1 MTPSS
6 EQLRQILA
14 DADHPLGV
22 KELLRL
28 AGMHPGEQTTL
39 KRTLREMVRQGEI
52 LKEGKRFR
60 LEQRRAESSEPER
73 RKGRKGPLPTRS
85 EPTQVEGILTVH
97 RDGYGF
103 VRPLSGEGDDV
114 FLPPA
119 EASRALDNDRV
130 LVEVAGR
137 PGRLEG
143 RLVDVVQRRRELV
156 VGVYSELGA
165 RHAQVVPNDNSL
177 QGPIRVPRTQMARP
191 GDLVKVRLGVGA
203 GMLEEGEGLIGE
215 VAGSLGRPGDPSAEV
230 LSIAYGQGFND
241 EFPPEVMDEA
251 DRVGPAVSE
260 EESRAEGR
268 RDLRSMQLIT
278 IDGEDARDFDDAV
291 YAEPHGS
298 GWRLVVAIA
307 DVTQYVR
314 EGQPLDAEALRRAT
328 SVYLPDRVLPMLP
341 ERLSNGI
348 CSLRPDEDRLC
359 MVADMVFDARAHL
372 RSYELYPG
380 VMRSVARCT
389 YNEVQDVLDGK
400 DVPHRNALRPLFER
414 LLVVSRALR
423 AMRKER
429 GAIDF
434 DLPEHKVMMGEDGMP
449 ARMEKRERKESHRL
463 IEECMLAANEAVA
476 KFFQDEGLPT
486 VYRFHGEP
494 DEQKLAAFAALAQA
508 YGFKLRFEDG
518 VSSKELDA
526 FISQLEGH
534 PEQRALNQLLL
545 RSMMQA
551 VYSASRVGHYG
562 LAAEHYL
569 HFTSPIRRYPD
580 LLVHRLLKAQWARK
594 GKKRSQAALEREE
607 SLLEEMAE
615 QSSERE
621 RAAMQVEREVVSFY
635 ATLLMKDR
643 VGEEFDATISGLAE
657 FGSFVELDTEHVEG
671 LIKLDA
677 LGFGGKLDKMLHALV
692 FSDGRRI
699 RVGQK
704 CRVRLTSVS
713 TERRQMDFE
722 PLEIEG
728 RPVARRERAQRPE
741 RPGWQPTSRFEEEP
755 RQERARSPGSRFGAW
770 SPDDAAPRFGVVS
783 EEKRRRFVRDGQREE
798 AAPSKVDRKRWK
810 SERGAEWEQ
819 APRRPEP
826 REKISEQPEAT
837 GRRRFIVRPAESAQ
851 RERDAEASQSPW
863 SPEPHP
869 IAEGDPLAAFMAD
882 APPPAPPPGFDRLRA
897 LAARRG
903 RTSEEGR
910 PAGGPAGAQEAP
922 PRERWEKRP
931 AHNASPGGKKASRA
945 APAGKSKGS
954 GGGKPQKARGK
965 FKPGRRKR

>member
-1 MTPSS
+1 VNPSP
-6 EQLRQILA
+6 EQLKQILS

-28 AGMHPGEQTTL
+28 TGMHAGQQTAL
-39 KRTLREMVRQGEI
+39 KRTLRELVRQGHI

-60 LEQRRAESSEPER
+60 LEELRGRRGEDSEAGR
-73 RKGRKGPLPTRS
+73 RKGRSGPVPTRPES
-85 EPTQVEGILTVH
+85 VQLEGILHVH
-97 RDGYGF
+97 RDGFGF
-103 VRPLSGEGDDV
+103 VHPLSGEGEDV
-114 FLPPA
+114 FLPPQ

-130 LVEVAGR
+130 VVDVSGR

-143 RLVDVVQRRRELV
+143 RLLRVVQRRRELV
-156 VGVYSELGA
+156 VGTYQEQGG
-165 RHAQVVPNDNSL
+165 RHAIVVPSDTSL
-177 QGPIRVPRTQMARP
+177 QGPIRVPYTQMARD
-191 GDLVKVRLGVGA
+191 GDLVKVRLGVGSR
-203 GMLEEGEGLIGE
+203 MLSEGQGLFGE

-251 DRVGPAVSE
+251 DRMDPAVSE
-260 EESRAEGR
+260 EEARGEGR
-268 RDLRSMQLIT
+268 RDLRSMPLIT

-307 DVTQYVR
+307 DVTHYVR
-314 EGQPLDAEALRRAT
+314 EGSVLDAEALNRAT

-348 CSLRPDEDRLC
+348 CSLRPEEDRLC

-414 LLVVSRALR
+414 LLAVSRALR
-423 AMRKER
+423 RMRKER

-434 DLPEHKVMMGEDGMP
+434 DLPEHKVVMGEGGFP

-494 DEQKLAAFAALAQA
+494 DEQKLAAFSMLAQA

-518 VSSKELDA
+518 IPSKELDA
-526 FISQLEGH
+526 FITQLEGH

-580 LLVHRLLKAQWARK
+580 LLVHRLLKAHWVRR
-594 GKKRSQAALEREE
+594 GKKRSQAALDREE
-607 SLLEEMAE
+607 ARLEEMAA

-643 VGEEFDATISGLAE
+643 VGEEFEATVSGLTE
-657 FGSFVELDTEHVEG
+657 FGCFVELDEEHVEG
-671 LIKLDA
+671 LVKVEAI
-677 LGFGGKLDKMLHALV
+677 GVGGKLDKLTHALV
-692 FSDGRRI
+692 FPDGRRV

-704 CRVRLTSVS
+704 CRVRLASVS
-713 TERRQMDFE
+713 PERRQMDFE
-722 PLEIEG
+722 PLELAGKQVVG
-728 RPVARRERAQRPE
+728 REH
-741 RPGWQPTSRFEEEP
+741 
-755 RQERARSPGSRFGAW
+755 
-770 SPDDAAPRFGVVS
+770 PRF
-783 EEKRRRFVRDGQREE
+783 EEKRRRFVREGQREE
-798 AAPSKVDRKRWK
+798 AAPSKADRKRWK
-810 SERGAEWEQ
+810 SERGPEWSEKPARPSPRKEAPEQ
-819 APRRPEP
+819 AEGTRRRRFVVRPVDQAEPAPRVEPQASAWRPEP
-826 REKISEQPEAT
+826 P
-837 GRRRFIVRPAESAQ
+837 PL
-851 RERDAEASQSPW
+851 
-863 SPEPHP
+863 
-869 IAEGDPLAAFMAD
+869 AEGDPLAAFMAD
-882 APPPAPPPGFDRLRA
+882 APPLAPPPGFDRLRA
-897 LAARRG
+897 LASRRG
-903 RTSEEGR
+903 RAEGTR
-910 PAGGPAGAQEAP
+910 QHAEAP
-922 PRERWEKRP
+922 GPMRDRP
-931 AHNASPGGKKASRA
+931 EHKARSSGKKTSRVTPVA
-945 APAGKSKGS
+945 RRKSAK
-954 GGGKPQKARGK
+954 GGGKPAKSGGK

>member
-1 MTPSS
+1 MNPSP
-6 EQLRQILA
+6 EQLKQILS
-14 DADHPLGV
+14 DADHPLGL

-28 AGMHPGEQTTL
+28 VGMHSGQQTTL
-39 KRTLREMVRQGEI
+39 KRALRELVRQGEI
-52 LKEGKRFR
+52 LKDGKRFR
-60 LEQRRAESSEPER
+60 LEEARPKRDEAPHAGR
-73 RKGRKGPLPTRS
+73 RKGRQGPVPTRPES
-85 EPTQVEGILTVH
+85 VELEGILHVH
-97 RDGYGF
+97 RDGFGF
-103 VRPLSGEGDDV
+103 VHPLSGEGENV
-114 FLPPA
+114 FLPPQ
-119 EASRALDNDRV
+119 EASRALDKDRV
-130 LVEVAGR
+130 VVEVGGR

-143 RLVDVVQRRRELV
+143 RLLRVVQRRRELV
-156 VGVYSELGA
+156 VGTYREQGG
-165 RHAQVVPNDNSL
+165 RHAIVEPSDASL
-177 QGPIRVPRTQMARP
+177 QGPIRVPHSQMARD
-191 GDLVKVRLGVGA
+191 GDLVKVRLGVGSR
-203 GMLEEGEGLIGE
+203 MLGPGQGLIGE

-251 DRVGPAVSE
+251 DHMDPAISE
-260 EESRAEGR
+260 EEARGEGR
-268 RDLRSMQLIT
+268 RDLRSMPLIT

-307 DVTQYVR
+307 DVTHYVR
-314 EGQPLDAEALRRAT
+314 EGSALDAEALNRAT

-348 CSLRPDEDRLC
+348 CSLRPEEDRLC

-372 RSYELYPG
+372 KSYELYPG
-380 VMRSVARCT
+380 VMRSAARCT

-414 LLVVSRALR
+414 LQAVSRALR
-423 AMRKER
+423 KKRQER

-434 DLPEHKVMMGEDGMP
+434 DLPEHKVVMGEDGFP

-494 DEQKLAAFAALAQA
+494 DEQKLAAFAMLAQA
-508 YGFKLRFEDG
+508 YGFKMRFEDG
-518 VSSKELDA
+518 VSSKELNA
-526 FISQLEGH
+526 FITQLEGH

-580 LLVHRLLKAQWARK
+580 LLVHRVLKAHWARR

-607 SLLEEMAE
+607 ARLEEMAE

-643 VGEEFDATISGLAE
+643 VGEEFDATVSGLTD
-657 FGSFVELDTEHVEG
+657 FGCFVELDEEHVEG
-671 LIKLDA
+671 LVKLEA
-677 LGFGGKLDKMLHALV
+677 IGVGGKLDKMLHSLV
-692 FSDGRRI
+692 FPDGRRI

-704 CRVRLTSVS
+704 CRVKLASVS
-713 TERRQMDFE
+713 PERRQMDFE
-722 PLEIEG
+722 PLEIGGKRAVSRERSQ
-728 RPVARRERAQRPE
+728 RPVRRQEHAP
-741 RPGWQPTSRFEEEP
+741 RFEE
-755 RQERARSPGSRFGAW
+755 
-770 SPDDAAPRFGVVS
+770 
-783 EEKRRRFVRDGQREE
+783 RRGRFVREGRREE
-798 AAPSKVDRKRWK
+798 AAPSKAERKRWK
-810 SERGAEWEQ
+810 AERAPEVHEKPARPARQEDAPEQ
-819 APRRPEP
+819 AGGTR
-826 REKISEQPEAT
+826 
-837 GRRRFIVRPAESAQ
+837 RRRFVVRPVVEAE
-851 RERDAEASQSPW
+851 REPRAEERTRPWRPESP
-863 SPEPHP
+863 P

-882 APPPAPPPGFDRLRA
+882 APPPAPPPGVDRLRA
-897 LAARRG
+897 LAARSG
-903 RTSEEGR
+903 RTEGLHR
-910 PAGGPAGAQEAP
+910 QPHAPAPMQE
-922 PRERWEKRP
+922 RP
-931 AHNASPGGKKASRA
+931 AHQAKSSGKKTSRV
-945 APAGKSKGS
+945 APAAKRKSAK
-954 GGGKPQKARGK
+954 GGGKPAKSSGK

>member
-1 MTPSS
+1 VNPSP
-6 EQLRQILA
+6 EQLKQFLS

-28 AGMHPGEQTTL
+28 AGLHPGQQTAL
-39 KRTLREMVRQGEI
+39 KRTLRELVRHGHV

-60 LEQRRAESSEPER
+60 LEEEQAGRPEASEAGH
-73 RKGRKGPLPTRS
+73 RKGRKGPVPTRPES
-85 EPTQVEGILTVH
+85 AQLEGILHVH

-103 VRPLSGEGDDV
+103 VHPLSGVGENV
-114 FLPPA
+114 YLPAA

-130 LVEVAGR
+130 LVEVKGR

-143 RLVDVVQRRRELV
+143 HLLRVVQRRRELV
-156 VGVYSELGA
+156 VGTYQEQGG
-165 RHAQVVPNDNSL
+165 RHAVVVPSDPSL
-177 QGPIRVPRTQMARP
+177 QGPIRVPHTQMARD
-191 GDLVKVRLGVGA
+191 GDMVKVRLGA
-203 GMLEEGEGLIGE
+203 GSRMLGPGEGLFGE
-215 VAGSLGRPGDPSAEV
+215 VAGSLGRPGDPSVEV

-251 DRVGPAVSE
+251 DRVGLAVPE
-260 EESRAEGR
+260 EEAGGEGR
-268 RDLRSMQLIT
+268 RDLRSMPLIT

-307 DVTQYVR
+307 DVTHYVR
-314 EGQPLDAEALRRAT
+314 EGHPLDVEALRRAT

-348 CSLRPDEDRLC
+348 CSLRPEEDRLC

-389 YNEVQDVLDGK
+389 YNEVQDVLEGK
-400 DVPHRNALRPLFER
+400 DVPHRNALRLSFER
-414 LLVVSRALR
+414 LQAVSRALR
-423 AMRKER
+423 RMRKER

-434 DLPEHKVMMGEDGMP
+434 DLPEHKVVMGKDGLP

-494 DEQKLAAFAALAQA
+494 DEQKLAAFAMLAQA

-526 FISQLEGH
+526 FVTQLEGH

-551 VYSASRVGHYG
+551 VYSASQVGHYG

-580 LLVHRLLKAQWARK
+580 LLVHRLLKAHWARPSK
-594 GKKRSQAALEREE
+594 QRSQEVVDREE
-607 SLLEEMAE
+607 AQLEEMAA

-621 RAAMQVEREVVSFY
+621 RAAMQVEREVISFY

-643 VGEEFDATISGLAE
+643 VGEELEGTVSGLAE
-657 FGSFVELDTEHVEG
+657 FGCFVELDTEHVEG
-671 LIKLDA
+671 LVKTETI
-677 LGFGGKLDKMLHALV
+677 GFGGKLDRQLHALV
-692 FSDGRRI
+692 FPDGRRI

-704 CRVRLTSVS
+704 CRVRVASVS
-713 TERRQMDFE
+713 PERRQIDFE
-722 PLEIEG
+722 PLEIDG
-728 RPVARRERAQRPE
+728 KPVVRRERLPRLGRAVRPDK
-741 RPGWQPTSRFEEEP
+741 EE
-755 RQERARSPGSRFGAW
+755 
-770 SPDDAAPRFGVVS
+770 PRFGVAKREQGPLRGRREGAREEAPRF
-783 EEKRRRFVRDGQREE
+783 EEKRRRAVREE
-798 AAPSKVDRKRWK
+798 PRAEVRAASW
-810 SERGAEWEQ
+810 
-819 APRRPEP
+819 RPEP
-826 REKISEQPEAT
+826 P
-837 GRRRFIVRPAESAQ
+837 PL
-851 RERDAEASQSPW
+851 
-863 SPEPHP
+863 
-869 IAEGDPLAAFMAD
+869 AEGDPLAAFMAD
-882 APPPAPPPGFDRLRA
+882 APPPVSPPGFDRLRA
-897 LAARRG
+897 LAARSG
-903 RTSEEGR
+903 RTEETRRHAEAQGSTLER
-910 PAGGPAGAQEAP
+910 PAREA
-922 PRERWEKRP
+922 REHRP
-931 AHNASPGGKKASRA
+931 AREAKPSGKKTSRA
-945 APAGKSKGS
+945 APAGKRKSVRGS
-954 GGGKPQKARGK
+954 GQPSKPGGK